1 MTAKKKQPRIPRKV
15 FSDPGN
21 DRNRIE
27 VGKTRK
33 AQNTKERV
41 LEGANTVALPPAIP
55 QRTMVV

>member
-1 MTAKKKQPRIPRKV
+1 MTAKKTQPRIPRKV

-27 VGKTRK
+27 VGKTRN

-41 LEGANTVALPPAIP
+41 FEGARTVAPPPTIP
-55 QRTMVV
+55 HRMMLV